1 MLLKSRLNRMT
12 LKEAN
17 LMLSAPLF
25 DNEEM
30 ALIKLLVL
38 ESLSKYETLSE
49 ANREGN
55 IYRLLKQTQRK
66 IYELNDEL

>member
-1 MLLKSRLNRMT
+1 MT
-12 LKEAN
+12 LDEAN

-30 ALIKLLVL
+30 ALIKMLVL
-38 ESLSKYETLSE
+38 ESLSKYDTLSE
-49 ANREGN
+49 ANRKGN

>member
-1 MLLKSRLNRMT
+1 MT
-12 LKEAN
+12 LDEAN
-17 LMLSAPLF
+17 LMLNAPLF
-25 DNEEM
+25 DKNEM

-38 ESLSKYETLSE
+38 ESLSKYDSLSE
-49 ANREGN
+49 ANRKGN

>member
-1 MLLKSRLNRMT
+1 MT
-12 LKEAN
+12 LDEAN
-17 LMLSAPLF
+17 EMLSAPLF

-38 ESLSKYETLSE
+38 ESLANYNALPV
-49 ANREGN
+49 ANRQGS
-55 IYRLLKQTQRK
+55 IYDKLKRIQRK

>member
-1 MLLKSRLNRMT
+1 MT
-12 LKEAN
+12 LDEAN

-30 ALIKLLVL
+30 ALIKMLVL
-38 ESLSKYETLSE
+38 ESLSKYDSLSE
-49 ANREGN
+49 ANRKGN

>member
-1 MLLKSRLNRMT
+1 MT

>member
-1 MLLKSRLNRMT
+1 
-12 LKEAN
+12 
-17 LMLSAPLF
+17 MLSAPLF

>member
-1 MLLKSRLNRMT
+1 MT
-12 LKEAN
+12 LDEAN
-17 LMLSAPLF
+17 SMLSAPLF